1 MAEPISLTVVSLIA
15 GGFLAEAG
23 SGTWRT
29 ATRVTDFLRRKFGRD
44 QAAIE
49 ALQECEEAP
58 SDESVRN
65 NLRAV
70 LDRYLDGDSQF
81 QEALL
86 STLEAEGY
94 SRDEVQNNRIAVSD
108 NANVG
113 KIVQIKSVQ
122 GDVSF

>member
-1 MAEPISLTVVSLIA
+1 M
-15 GGFLAEAG
+15 
-23 SGTWRT
+23 
-29 ATRVTDFLRRKFGRD
+29 
-44 QAAIE
+44 
-49 ALQECEEAP
+49 
-58 SDESVRN
+58 
-65 NLRAV
+65 